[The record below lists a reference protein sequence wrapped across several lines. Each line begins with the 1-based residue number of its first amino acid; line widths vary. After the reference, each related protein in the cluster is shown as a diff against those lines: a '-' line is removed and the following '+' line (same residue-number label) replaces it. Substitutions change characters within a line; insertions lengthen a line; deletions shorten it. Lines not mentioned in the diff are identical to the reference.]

1 MSNPQTI
8 KSPLGEQVLQ
18 PMLPGARGPMD
29 NGVKM
34 QQQQTDNQMALI
46 GETKAGGSKHKKR
59 KMRGGEAPVAPVA
72 PQVPVAAVP
81 AGAVNPQAT
90 GENYKGL
97 TQLAQQQQTN
107 ATFDNAKTPS
117 ETAALQSQQQALYSG
132 KGGSKKRMTKR
143 MTKRMNKRMT
153 KRMIK
158 KGGSWPKWGC
168 LSGGKQS
175 KSRSSR
181 KSRKNRRSRY

>member
-8 KSPLGEQVLQ
+8 KSPLGEQVL
-18 PMLPGARGPMD
+18 PTMLPGARGPMD

-34 QQQQTDNQMALI
+34 QQQQTDSQMALI
-46 GETKAGGSKHKKR
+46 GETKAGGKKR
-59 KMRGGEAPVAPVA
+59 KMRGGEAPVAP
-72 PQVPVAAVP
+72 QVQVAAVP

-117 ETAALQSQQQALYSG
+117 ETAALQSQQQSLYSG
-132 KGGSKKRMTKR
+132 KGGSKKRMNKR
-143 MTKRMNKRMT
+143 MTKRMN
-153 KRMIK
+153 K

-175 KSRSSR
+175 RKSRKVGGKVGGRVRKSR
-181 KSRKNRRSRY
+181 KSRKTKSRRM